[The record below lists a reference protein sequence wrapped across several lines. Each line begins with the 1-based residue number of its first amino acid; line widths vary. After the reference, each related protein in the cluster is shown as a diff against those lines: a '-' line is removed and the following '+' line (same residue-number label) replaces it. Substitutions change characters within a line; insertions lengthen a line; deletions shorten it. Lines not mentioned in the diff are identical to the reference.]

1 MDFCESSHQAM
12 KAYVSYL
19 TFNLRIEER
28 DQRYNMFTG
37 KTNAYNIAIHT
48 KYKSISSWVATLSEI

>member
-1 MDFCESSHQAM
+1 M

-28 DQRYNMFTG
+28 DQRYNVFTG
-37 KTNAYNIAIHT
+37 KTNANNIAIHT